1 MEASSEAAAVGPGR
15 RVMVPLRFCLGVLLA
30 LVLGGAGS
38 GCGKPATGVAGGDGG
53 RLFGVTFQT
62 MNNPFFVDLN
72 RGLKQVIEAH
82 GDRLVTLDAQFNS
95 LKQRNDIADL
105 LQQKPAAL
113 LINPVNWEG
122 IKGSL
127 IEARRQGV
135 PAIIVD
141 APVSEPDLVLCQVAS
156 DNVEAGRLA
165 CEALAGVNPRAKVV
179 ILHLSVNKACID
191 RVEGFR
197 EEMRR
202 HSEMRLL
209 ETQEGKGT
217 TEGARPVMRDLL
229 GRFPE
234 LDAVFPINDP
244 SALGAISAIESAGLL
259 GKVTVVTVDG
269 SREGVGAIKAGKLH
283 STSAQFPEEIG
294 RVAGETAYTHLAGK
308 PVAKEIKIPVR
319 LITRANA
326 EEFLARL
333 RLRPARRVN
342 DL

>member
-1 MEASSEAAAVGPGR
+1 MAAPAQGTRGVSWIAGWIR
-15 RVMVPLRFCLGVLLA
+15 LCLGSLLLA
-30 LVLGGAGS
+30 WGV
-38 GCGKPATGVAGGDGG
+38 GCSKPDTTKAEGG

-62 MNNPFFVDLN
+62 MNNPFFVELN
-72 RGLKQVIEAH
+72 EGLKEVIEAH

-105 LQQKPAAL
+105 LQQQPTAL
-113 LINPVNWEG
+113 FINPVNWEG

-127 IEARRQGV
+127 VEARRKGV

-165 CEALAGVNPRAKVV
+165 CEALAKVNPKAQVV

-197 EEMRR
+197 TELAR
-202 HSEMRLL
+202 HPEMRLL
-209 ETQEGKGT
+209 DTQEGKGT

-229 GRFPE
+229 GRFPQ

-244 SALGAISAIESAGLL
+244 SALGAISAIESAGQL

-269 SREGVGAIKAGKLH
+269 SREGVGAIRTGKLH
-283 STSAQFPEEIG
+283 ASAAQFPKEIG
-294 RVAGETAYTHLAGK
+294 RVAAATFYDHLAGK
-308 PVAKEIKIPVR
+308 PVAKDIKIPVK
-319 LITRANA
+319 LVTRDNA
-326 EEFLARL
+326 DEYLKA
-333 RLRPARRVN
+333 P
-342 DL
+342 